1 MNQINQI
8 NKTNE
13 INQIDQTNEI
23 HCLRTA
29 SPHLTHGSHTI
40 FRVMDMSTILQ

>member
-1 MNQINQI
+1 LSGSEHEI
-8 NKTNE
+8 NE

-23 HCLRTA
+23 DCLRTA
-29 SPHLTHGSHTI
+29 SPHLTHGSHAI